1 MDISYGVITFI
12 SKHLYFK
19 KAGAAIFH
27 GIIKIVTI
35 FVKETNKD
43 SRKIQRTRSY
53 VSKSD
58 LYLYFLI

>member
-19 KAGAAIFH
+19 KAGVAIFH

-35 FVKETNKD
+35 F
-43 SRKIQRTRSY
+43 
-53 VSKSD
+53 SKKN
-58 LYLYFLI
+58 Y